1 MKQILFKAPQ
11 YVNEEYVLAIEA
23 GAGADRNRGEIA
35 RNAVWKN
42 KFIINEY

>member
-23 GAGADRNRGEIA
+23 GADRNRGEIA

-42 KFIINEY
+42 KFIIHEY